1 MLQLYYKNIT
11 FYYILQLLLIVLH
24 TQFIMYIVAVDNSV
38 DQEYAKSNK
47 YEKNLGGN
55 LMRNKR
61 LKENSRHY
69 FNCLNYHD
77 NCHANLSGSNS

>member
-1 MLQLYYKNIT
+1 
-11 FYYILQLLLIVLH
+11 
-24 TQFIMYIVAVDNSV
+24 MYIVAVDNSV

-55 LMRNKR
+55 FMYKR
-61 LKENSRHY
+61 LKQNSRYY